1 MARAGG
7 EIRGSAADRRA
18 RRAKLIR
25 VYGDGCKVACV
36 HCDAMVDDA
45 GMEVDKIIP
54 GSQGGRYV
62 WANILPSCMHCNRQR
77 SDKTTV
83 TEIRRLQGM
92 LILTSARERRQ
103 FASLAL

>member
-18 RRAKLIR
+18 RRAKLLIT
-25 VYGDGCKVACV
+25 YGDGVKVSCV
-36 HCDAMVDDA
+36 HCACMVDND

-62 WANILPSCMHCNRQR
+62 WANILPSCIHCNRVR

-83 TEIRRLQGM
+83 AEIRKLQGM
-92 LILTSARERRQ
+92 LILTSARERAQ
-103 FASLAL
+103 FAKLAL

>member
-18 RRAKLIR
+18 RRAKLIL
-25 VYGDGCKVACV
+25 VYGDGVKVACV
-36 HCDAMVDDA
+36 HCGCMVDND

-62 WANILPSCMHCNRQR
+62 WANILPSCMHCNRRAQR
-77 SDKTTV
+77 QNHGGRDSQATGDANPYL
-83 TEIRRLQGM
+83 R
-92 LILTSARERRQ
+92 S
-103 FASLAL
+103 

>member
-1 MARAGG
+1 MRAGG

-18 RRAKLIR
+18 RRIKLICT
-25 VYGDGCKVACV
+25 YGDGVKVACV
-36 HCDAMVDDA
+36 HCSVMVEDA

-62 WANILPSCMHCNRQR
+62 WANILPSCISCNRKR

-83 TEIRRLQGM
+83 AEIRRLQGM
-92 LILTSARERRQ
+92 LILTTTLERKQ
-103 FASLAL
+103 FGELAI

>member
-18 RRAKLIR
+18 RRAKLIL
-25 VYGDGCKVACV
+25 VYGDGVKVACV
-36 HCDAMVDDA
+36 HCGCMVDNE

-62 WANILPSCMHCNRQR
+62 WANILPSCMHCNRVR

-83 TEIRRLQGM
+83 AEIRRLQGM

>member
-1 MARAGG
+1 MRAGG

-18 RRAKLIR
+18 RRIKLICTYGNGTR
-25 VYGDGCKVACV
+25 VQCV
-36 HCDAMVDDA
+36 HCLTWVDDA

-62 WANILPSCMHCNRQR
+62 WANILPSCIACNRSR

-83 TEIRRLQGM
+83 AEIRKLQGM
-92 LILTSARERRQ
+92 LILTSARERAQ
-103 FASLAL
+103 FGELAL

>member
-1 MARAGG
+1 MRPGG
-7 EIRGSAADRRA
+7 EIRGSAKDRRA
-18 RRAKLIR
+18 RRAKLRR
-25 VYGDGCKVACV
+25 VYGDGVKVACV
-36 HCDAMVDDA
+36 HCECMVDDA

-62 WANILPSCMHCNRQR
+62 WANILPSCIACNRER

-83 TEIRRLQGM
+83 AEIRKLQGM
-92 LILTSARERRQ
+92 LILTSARERKQ

>member
-1 MARAGG
+1 MRAGG

-18 RRAKLIR
+18 RRAKLICT
-25 VYGDGCKVACV
+25 YGDGVKVACV
-36 HCDAMVDDA
+36 HCSELVTDA

-62 WANILPSCMHCNRQR
+62 WANILPSCINCNRVR

-83 TEIRRLQGM
+83 AEIRKLQGM
-92 LILTSARERRQ
+92 LILTSARERKQ
-103 FASLAL
+103 FAELAL